1 MRLNHNMYSLSAYK
15 TYTKT
20 LSAQSTAMER
30 ISSGL
35 KLNSAKDNPRKI
47 GQSEQMNAQIK
58 SLESANRNIQDGVS
72 MIQTAEGGLSE
83 ISSMLTRMKELTV
96 KASNGINSE
105 TDLIAMQDEIDQ
117 LKAGIDEI
125 SSNTEFNGV
134 KILGY
139 TTSDGT
145 SSGTGDTVAARLKV
159 ADKSAL
165 VGYLSKEKVQIG
177 YYNVSTN
184 NLDVNDIDLMTLDG
198 ANSAN
203 NKVDEAIKSISK
215 IRGEN
220 GAVGNRLDSTLD
232 NLNNN
237 QTLIE
242 SARSTITDADIASE
256 MLEYSRTNILYQ
268 SSVAIIAQTNQIP
281 MNALRAFQNTM

>member
-281 MNALRAFQNTM
+281 MNALRALQNTM

>member
-105 TDLIAMQDEIDQ
+105 TDLIGMQDEIDQ

-281 MNALRAFQNTM
+281 MNALRALQNTM